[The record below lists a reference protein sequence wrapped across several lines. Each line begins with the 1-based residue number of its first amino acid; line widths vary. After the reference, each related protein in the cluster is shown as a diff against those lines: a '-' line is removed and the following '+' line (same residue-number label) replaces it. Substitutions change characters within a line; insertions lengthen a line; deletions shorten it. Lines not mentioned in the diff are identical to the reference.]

1 MDTPRPSPRTNRTRR
16 VQGDLA
22 AAVAAAEERST
33 ALRNAE
39 LAKSDAERAGAAKL
53 EALERQIAEQAR
65 TAPGS
70 GGSASESPKVE

>member
-1 MDTPRPSPRTNRTRR
+1 MRNAE
-16 VQGDLA
+16 LA
-22 AAVAAAEERST
+22 KSDAERAGAAKLEALERQIAELARS
-33 ALRNAE
+33 AE